1 MRFSKY
7 NNPNKKRAR
16 RRQTEEYRQF
26 KAIDAAISAKKLGYN
41 VDPETIYNLEK
52 HFKEEA

>member
-7 NNPNKKRAR
+7 NNPKKKRAR
-16 RRQTEEYRQF
+16 RRQTEEDRQF

-52 HFKEEA
+52 HFKED